1 MHRPPGTLSSFIL
14 RSRISCLFPLLCN
27 EDDRDGLKGLGMVV
41 WLGVGRKELGGVVKQ
56 DFSLGRPF
64 VRKPGSSR
72 LIITEINGSG
82 AG

>member
-41 WLGVGRKELGGVVKQ
+41 WLGVGRKEPGCGQTELQPGKA
-56 DFSLGRPF
+56 FC
-64 VRKPGSSR
+64 KKAGSSR

>member
-41 WLGVGRKELGGVVKQ
+41 WLGVGRKEPGVW
-56 DFSLGRPF
+56 SNRTSAWEGL
-64 VRKPGSSR
+64 
-72 LIITEINGSG
+72 L
-82 AG
+82 